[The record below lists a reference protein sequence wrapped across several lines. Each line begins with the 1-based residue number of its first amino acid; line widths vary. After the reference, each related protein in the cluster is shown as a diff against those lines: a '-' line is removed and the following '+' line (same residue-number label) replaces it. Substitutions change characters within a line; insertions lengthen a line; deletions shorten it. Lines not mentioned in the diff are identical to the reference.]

1 MLANIEN
8 LVNLVN
14 FAKGVR
20 FFFFAKFKA
29 HKHRVSVFLPQLLIS
44 FRGILRF

>member
-8 LVNLVN
+8 VVNLVN

-20 FFFFAKFKA
+20 FFFAKFKA